1 MRNPPSLVA
10 VIAFFAAIAGS
21 YWIYLGL
28 RILGFDW
35 FGPWSLCSGPRCL
48 P

>member
-35 FGPWSLCSGPRCL
+35 FGPWSLL
-48 P
+48 